1 MGDHCGDKKVAVA
14 VHLDQRSTGRD
25 AARGIDRRPFVT
37 SGSQSGGL
45 AGRIDTAHL
54 HRHRGD
60 AGQAEHQH
68 HDQRGDRQCRLN
80 GAGTGAPTDTG
91 S

>member
-1 MGDHCGDKKVAVA
+1 MRDHCGDKKVAVP

-37 SGSQSGGL
+37 AGSQPGCL
-45 AGRIDTAHL
+45 AGRIDTTDL

-60 AGQAEHQH
+60 TGQAQHQH
-68 HDQRGDRQCRLN
+68 RDQRGDRQRRFN
-80 GAGTGAPTDTG
+80 GARADTAG
-91 S
+91 